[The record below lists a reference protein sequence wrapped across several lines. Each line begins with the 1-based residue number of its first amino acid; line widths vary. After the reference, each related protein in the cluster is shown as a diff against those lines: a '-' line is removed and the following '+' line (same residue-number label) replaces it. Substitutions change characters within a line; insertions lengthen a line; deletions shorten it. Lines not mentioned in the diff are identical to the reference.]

1 MEESFSDW
9 SVCVRHDIDW
19 GKVDPKAIH
28 EGYQLFWNN
37 TEVKHFER
45 DKEGNLVAVRT
56 DIQRMK
62 PKTTFDNFE
71 NL

>member
-1 MEESFSDW
+1 MEKESFYEDIS
-9 SVCVRHDIDW
+9 CRHDIDW
-19 GKVDPKAIH
+19 RKVDPKAIH

-37 TEVKHFER
+37 TEVKRFER
-45 DKEGNLVAVRT
+45 DEDGKLVAVRT